1 MNLKLPFLQSQA
13 NELRIEID
21 HHYTSK
27 TYSCGSAINGTI
39 TFTPR
44 NDTGVHMIRV
54 SLVGTARVARQ
65 DLEYEKRSTHF
76 FLRTEMVVPESAY
89 PEPRIFKS
97 GDTYSIPFW
106 FVIPNH
112 LTSNACTHSVASESV
127 RNSHSLLPP
136 SMGTWERDDMGA
148 PLTQVEYSI
157 QASVETDPQPCKKA
171 PVAVGKHIINVL
183 PYLPE
188 EPPLSIDK
196 VNFQYALE
204 KTKKVRKNLFSSSEG
219 RITATAMQPKAVNL
233 DSDGYGSSESTVL
246 IDLTFE
252 PLFSSAR
259 PPEINTLSASLQ
271 TQTWSRQAPSVNYP
285 NMSLLRDAYTDHTPL
300 FSRRQV
306 QAVWTPSMKES
317 KGDDSSEATPY
328 STKVRVP
335 FKLPLSRKMFLPTF
349 HTCLVSRTYKIDL
362 ALAVGN
368 STLRLTVPLQIAMQ
382 HIGQHMGD
390 LAAMANDFEVG
401 MREGG
406 LSEELWP
413 LFPRPAD
420 DDVLPHYR
428 A

>member
-1 MNLKLPFLQSQA
+1 MNLKLPFLQSQPK
-13 NELRIEID
+13 ELRIAIN

-39 TFTPR
+39 VFTPR
-44 NDTGVHMIRV
+44 NDTPVHMIRV
-54 SLVGTARVARQ
+54 SLVGTARVTCQ

-89 PEPRIFKS
+89 PEPRVFKR
-97 GDTYSIPFW
+97 GEMYSFPFW

-112 LTSNACTHSVASESV
+112 LTSNACTHPVASDSV

-148 PLTQVEYSI
+148 SITQVEYSV
-157 QASVETDPQPCKKA
+157 QASIETDSQPCKKA
-171 PVAVGKHIINVL
+171 PVAVDKHIINVL

-188 EPPLSIDK
+188 EPPLSIHK
-196 VNFQYALE
+196 VNIQYALE
-204 KTKKVRKNLFSSSEG
+204 KTKKVRKNLFSSPEG
-219 RITATAMQPKAVNL
+219 RITATAVQPKAVNL

-252 PLFSSAR
+252 PLSPSAI

-285 NMSLLRDAYTDHTPL
+285 NMSLLQDAYTNHTPL

-306 QAVWTPSMKES
+306 QAVWTPSTKEA
-317 KGDDSSEATPY
+317 KGDDSSETIPY

-335 FKLPLSRKMFLPTF
+335 FNLPISRKMFLPTF

-368 STLRLTVPLQIAMQ
+368 STLRLIVPLQIAMQ
-382 HIGQHMGD
+382 HIGQNMGD
-390 LAAMANDFEVG
+390 VAAMANDFGVA
-401 MREGG
+401 MREDG

-420 DDVLPHYR
+420 GDVLPHYR